1 MKPILQRI
9 NILSLLWTNSKYTN
23 QIDCQ
28 TKKKSYLKEKKK
40 TRRRRTNLDHNKNS
54 LTKKLKLQI

>member
-40 TRRRRTNLDHNKNS
+40 T
-54 LTKKLKLQI
+54 KKKHADGGRI